1 MSEEEFEE
9 EYKMTKAQAKEKYSS
24 TGSWLNEQGVA
35 EGQLDEIFNPSSA
48 LAQILRTASQAAGDY
63 IPIGLGAIGTFA
75 ATSALAGPVV
85 AAMVGTTVGNS
96 MLQSLQNNQ
105 NKIPGFIQK
114 IVEKY
119 FGNDS
124 EGIEFALLHAKA
136 AFLDKPEFRW
146 RAQQWPVTLKKNDAE
161 AIIEKNDKNWL
172 EQHSQKSEQGVAEAT
187 GDTRFDSMMGK
198 IKAGATPNTPKRF
211 IKDIKKVAKIKYKF
225 QVGDWVTID
234 PNETAKRPSSGMIG
248 RISIY
253 SSEGDAVVNLSAD
266 LQEPIALIHEM
277 IAKWKEGNEIVIG
290 HRIDREDGFIA
301 NKASNIFYKLMQ
313 YVNPKMQKGGFDF
326 MLIDKKA
333 LEVLNQI
340 DERNRFFQGDV
351 LWLGFNTAFIPYT
364 RLKRTIGKS
373 QWSLSKKL
381 KYFIDGLLNTSYVPI
396 RLMSFLGICF
406 SFFGFLYALVIVYNR
421 FIHNTPFTGW
431 APLMIIILIIGGLIM
446 LMLGIIGEYVW
457 RTYDETRK
465 RPIYI
470 IKDKFIKDE

>member
-1 MSEEEFEE
+1 MKLSFVIPVYRNE
-9 EYKMTKAQAKEKYSS
+9 
-24 TGSWLNEQGVA
+24 GSIFPTYDKLIELVVQLQFQYEIIFVNDGSDDLSLNELISLHKKDNNVKVISFSRNF
-35 EGQLDEIFNPSSA
+35 GQ
-48 LAQILRTASQAAGDY
+48 
-63 IPIGLGAIGTFA
+63 
-75 ATSALAGPVV
+75 V
-85 AAMVGTTVGNS
+85 AAVIAG
-96 MLQSLQNNQ
+96 LR
-105 NKIPGFIQK
+105 
-114 IVEKY
+114 E
-119 FGNDS
+119 
-124 EGIEFALLHAKA
+124 
-136 AFLDKPEFRW
+136 
-146 RAQQWPVTLKKNDAE
+146 VT
-161 AIIEKNDKNWL
+161 
-172 EQHSQKSEQGVAEAT
+172 
-187 GDTRFDSMMGK
+187 
-198 IKAGATPNTPKRF
+198 
-211 IKDIKKVAKIKYKF
+211 
-225 QVGDWVTID
+225 
-234 PNETAKRPSSGMIG
+234 
-248 RISIY
+248 
-253 SSEGDAVVNLSAD
+253 GDAVVNLSAD
-266 LQEPIALIHEM
+266 LQEPIELIHEM

-313 YVNPKMQKGGFDF
+313 YVNPKMPKGGFDF
-326 MLIDKKA
+326 MLFDKKA
-333 LEVLNQI
+333 LEVLNEI